1 MNNTKGRKII
11 LELSEHD
18 ALQLLTLV
26 KKEINRSD
34 KIWQPYWEA
43 QAQNIQLFIEKAS
56 LVQRSIWPEDIF
68 SNDEIDDDF
77 IGPLKLKGSF

>member
-1 MNNTKGRKII
+1 MNDTKGRKII

-18 ALQLLTLV
+18 ALQILTLV
-26 KKEINRSD
+26 KKEIKRSD
-34 KIWQPYWEA
+34 KIWRPYWEA

-68 SNDEIDDDF
+68 SEDEIDDDLDRA
-77 IGPLKLKGSF
+77 LKT